1 VNHQSV
7 FSNTSVT
14 LLLNNKDVS
23 CRVDFV
29 SEQMGLYLL
38 LIKAFIAIIFTQ
50 ELWHFASIHN
60 SHQAIPIS
68 SKVRFTLVFLRWLV
82 CWKHRLGLNDLVWS
96 SRSHSI
102 TYITTT
108 NLYSN
113 TKIAGELYNGRW
125 TEQVEQQGNKHN
137 LILEKKTMPKHRPLE

>member
-1 VNHQSV
+1 VFCVVNHQSV

-50 ELWHFASIHN
+50 EL
-60 SHQAIPIS
+60 
-68 SKVRFTLVFLRWLV
+68 
-82 CWKHRLGLNDLVWS
+82 
-96 SRSHSI
+96 
-102 TYITTT
+102 
-108 NLYSN
+108 
-113 TKIAGELYNGRW
+113 
-125 TEQVEQQGNKHN
+125 
-137 LILEKKTMPKHRPLE
+137 